1 MVVGLTH
8 FSLPPINENQTSIDA
23 SNKLVGGASF
33 NKGHPHVKFSI
44 PAQDRM
50 LKTSEM
56 YLTGQI
62 VVMNSDGTPLTLPTN
77 NLENNNGVNLTK
89 QANLNWSNWGGV
101 SNVIERVFVQS
112 KKSSVE
118 LMTHNNYSMYQNL
131 RAGYANNE
139 RDYLVSPLTRMCASG
154 ANAGVIN
161 RRQVVMP
168 NADHSG
174 GGQFKNLNN
183 FNSNDFGQFF
193 SYKIDT
199 SLLNNDQ
206 PLHLGQD
213 HLGGLLITIELKNDN
228 GFYFQRF
235 ANIGDNQAAASIAGQ
250 FYILKNLRLE
260 GRYIIPDAGD
270 KVSGTVPLAERVNLI
285 NDVNSSHSANTY
297 TPQLNQVKAFVNEYL
312 DDDQQNNIA
321 QNQDNF
327 RIPLGLASYTQQ
339 KNSVRQPEDFVV
351 ALEPN
356 ALTNST
362 PNAQSASNT
371 DQLGVDQSSLVVKVA
386 YQGDAELRSRFQR
399 ALLDGRLAA
408 HSSATLQQTEASIES
423 DFSAFADANNGFYQQ
438 TDCDLLGVG
447 LDYTMGLGLTSPFM
461 NQDYTV
467 VLNAGV
473 NSGASGIGAKLPA
486 NRRDKAELQQ
496 TFVRNVATL
505 DCVNLV
511 KSQ

>member
-33 NKGHPHVKFSI
+33 NKGHPHVKFSV

-77 NLENNNGVNLTK
+77 NLENNNGINLTK

-183 FNSNDFGQFF
+183 FNSNDYGQFF

-199 SLLNNDQ
+199 SRLNNDQ

-270 KVSGTVPLAERVNLI
+270 KVNNTVPLAERVNLI

-362 PNAQSASNT
+362 PNAQSSSNT
-371 DQLGVDQSSLVVKVA
+371 DSLGVSQSDLVVKVA

-473 NSGASGIGAKLPA
+473 NAGASGIGAKLPA

>member
-8 FSLPPINENQTSIDA
+8 FSLPPINENQTSI
-23 SNKLVGGASF
+23 SGTTLVGGASF
-33 NKGHPHVKFSI
+33 NKGHPHVKFSV
-44 PAQDRM
+44 PAQDRL

-62 VVMNSDGTPLTLPTN
+62 VVMNADGTPLTMPTN
-77 NLENNNGVNLTK
+77 NLENNNGINLTK
-89 QANLNWSNWGGV
+89 QANLNWSNWGGI

-139 RDYLVSPLTRMCASG
+139 RDYLVSPLTRMAASG
-154 ANAGVIN
+154 VNAGNTN
-161 RRQVVMP
+161 RRQVCNP
-168 NADHSG
+168 NSSNSG
-174 GGQFKNLNN
+174 GGAFGNLDN
-183 FNSNDFGQFF
+183 FNSPDFGQFF
-193 SYKIDT
+193 SFKIDT
-199 SLLNNDQ
+199 SLLNNKN
-206 PLHLGQD
+206 PLHLGES

-235 ANIGDNQAAASIAGQ
+235 ANLGDNQATAVIAGTY
-250 FYILKNLRLE
+250 YILKNLRLE
-260 GRYIIPDAGD
+260 GRYITPDAGD
-270 KVSGTVPLAERVNLI
+270 QHSGVVPLAERVNLI

-297 TPQLNQVKAFVNEYL
+297 TPQLSNVKAFVNEYL
-312 DDDQQNNIA
+312 DDDQQNNIS
-321 QNQDNF
+321 QNQDSY
-327 RIPLGLASYTQQ
+327 RIPLGLKSYTQQ

-351 ALEPN
+351 NLEPN

-362 PNAQSASNT
+362 PNTQSASNT
-371 DQLGVDQSSLVVKVA
+371 DALGVSQIDLEHKVA

-399 ALLDGRLAA
+399 ALLDGSQAA
-408 HSSATLQQTEASIES
+408 HSSATLQLTEASLES
-423 DFSAFADANNGFYQQ
+423 DFSAFSDANNGFYNQ
-438 TDCDLLGVG
+438 TTPDLLGIG
-447 LDYTMGLGLTSPFM
+447 LDYTMGLGMTSNFM

-467 VLNAGV
+467 QLDSGI

-496 TFVRNVATL
+496 TFVRNAAEL

>member
-8 FSLPPINENQTSIDA
+8 FSLPPINENQTSI
-23 SNKLVGGASF
+23 SGTKLVGGASF

-44 PAQDRM
+44 PAQDRL
-50 LKTSEM
+50 LKTNEM

-62 VVMNSDGTPLTLPTN
+62 VVMNSDGTTLQMPATN
-77 NLENNNGVNLTK
+77 IENNNGINLTK
-89 QANLNWSNWGGV
+89 QANLNWSNWGGI
-101 SNVIERVFVQS
+101 SNVVERIFVQS

-118 LMTHNNYSMYQNL
+118 LMTTNNYSMYQNL
-131 RAGYANNE
+131 KAGYANNE
-139 RDYLVSPLTRMCASG
+139 NDFLVSPLTRMGASG
-154 ANAGVIN
+154 VNAGAVN

-168 NADHSG
+168 NASHTTG
-174 GGQFKNLNN
+174 GRFTNLDN
-183 FNSNDFGQFF
+183 FNDNNFGQFF
-193 SYKIDT
+193 SFKLDT
-199 SLLNNDQ
+199 SLLNNAT

-213 HLGGLLITIELKNDN
+213 HLGGLLVTIELKNDN

-235 ANIGDNQAAASIAGQ
+235 ANLGDNQATAPIAGQ
-250 FYILKNLRLE
+250 YYVLKNLRLE
-260 GRYIIPDAGD
+260 GRYIVPHDGEHGSN
-270 KVSGTVPLAERVNLI
+270 VVPLAERVNLI

-321 QNQDNF
+321 QNQDSY
-327 RIPLGLASYTQQ
+327 RVPLGLKSYTQQ
-339 KNSVRQPEDFVV
+339 KNSQRTPEDFVIS
-351 ALEPN
+351 LEPN

-362 PNAQSASNT
+362 PNAQSASNANT
-371 DQLGVDQSSLVVKVA
+371 LTVDQSTMEAKVA

-399 ALLDGRLAA
+399 ALLDGRLAG
-408 HSSATLQQTEASIES
+408 HSSATLQLTEASLES
-423 DFSAFADANNGFYQQ
+423 DFSAFADANNGFYNQ
-438 TDCDLLGVG
+438 TTPDLLGVG
-447 LDYTMGLGLTSPFM
+447 LDYTMGLGMTSGYM

-473 NSGASGIGAKLPA
+473 NAGSSGIGAKLPA
-486 NRRDKAELQQ
+486 NRREKSELQQ
-496 TFVRNVATL
+496 TFVRNVAEL

>member
-33 NKGHPHVKFSI
+33 NKGHPHVKFSV

-77 NLENNNGVNLTK
+77 NLENNNGINLTK

-183 FNSNDFGQFF
+183 FNSNDYGQFF

-270 KVSGTVPLAERVNLI
+270 KVNNTVPLAERVNLI

-371 DQLGVDQSSLVVKVA
+371 DTLGVSQSDLVVKVA

-473 NSGASGIGAKLPA
+473 NAGASGIGAKLPA

>member
-8 FSLPPINENQTSIDA
+8 FSLPPINENQTSI
-23 SNKLVGGASF
+23 SGTKLVGGASF
-33 NKGHPHVKFSI
+33 NKGHPHVKFSV
-44 PAQDRM
+44 PAQDR
-50 LKTSEM
+50 LLQTSEM

-62 VVMNSDGTPLTLPTN
+62 VVMNSDGTTLQLPAA

-89 QANLNWSNWGGV
+89 QANLNWSNWGGI

-139 RDYLVSPLTRMCASG
+139 RDFLVSPLTRMAASG
-154 ANAGVIN
+154 VNGGNTN
-161 RRQVVMP
+161 RRQVCMP
-168 NADHSG
+168 NATNTAG
-174 GGQFKNLNN
+174 GAFGNLDN
-183 FNSNDFGQFF
+183 FNSPDFGQFF
-193 SYKIDT
+193 SFKLDT
-199 SLLNNDQ
+199 SLLNNSD
-206 PLHLGQD
+206 PLHLGES

-235 ANIGDNQAAASIAGQ
+235 ANLGDNQAAASIDGQ
-250 FYILKNLRLE
+250 YYILKNLRLE

-270 KVSGTVPLAERVNLI
+270 QHSGTVPLAERINLI

-321 QNQDNF
+321 QNQDSY
-327 RIPLGLASYTQQ
+327 RLPLGLKSYTQQ

-351 ALEPN
+351 NLEPN

-362 PNAQSASNT
+362 PENQSASNT
-371 DQLGVDQSSLVVKVA
+371 DTLGVSQIDLEHKVA

-399 ALLDGRLAA
+399 ALLDGRQAA
-408 HSSATLQQTEASIES
+408 HSSATLQLTEASLES
-423 DFSAFADANNGFYQQ
+423 DFSVFGDANNGFYNQ
-438 TDCDLLGVG
+438 TTPDLLGVG
-447 LDYTMGLGLTSPFM
+447 LDYTMGLGMTSNFM
-461 NQDYTV
+461 NQDYTI
-467 VLNAGV
+467 VLDSGV

-486 NRRDKAELQQ
+486 NRREKAELQQ
-496 TFVRNVATL
+496 TFVRNAASL